1 MTEQS
6 TGNRTANDE
15 EQRRLIASTRRF
27 DLRRILGAL
36 FLLYGVLTTIV
47 GIVDPAQDVRE
58 DGRHR
63 DQPLDGHRDA
73 RRSGRSSSSG
83 TASRRSPEQDIV
95 KTLEEPDANESAAE
109 AEEHPMDAP
118 RAKPGSRD

>member
-6 TGNRTANDE
+6 TGNRTTSDE
-15 EQRRLIASTRRF
+15 ERHRLIASTRRF

-36 FLLYGVLTTIV
+36 FLLYGLLTTIV
-47 GIVDPAQDVRE
+47 GIVDPAGDVAKTGGIPINLWTGIAMLVVGALFLLWDRLS
-58 DGRHR
+58 
-63 DQPLDGHRDA
+63 PV
-73 RRSGRSSSSG
+73 
-83 TASRRSPEQDIV
+83 PEQDIV
-95 KTLEEPDANESAAE
+95 KTLEESDANESAAE

>member
-6 TGNRTANDE
+6 TGNRTTSDDE
-15 EQRRLIASTRRF
+15 RRRLIASTRRF

-47 GIVDPAQDVRE
+47 GIVQPDQDVAKTGGIAINLWTGIAMLVVGALFLVWDRLS
-58 DGRHR
+58 
-63 DQPLDGHRDA
+63 PV
-73 RRSGRSSSSG
+73 
-83 TASRRSPEQDIV
+83 PEQDIV
-95 KTLEEPDANESAAE
+95 KTLEEPDANEAAAE

-118 RAKPGSRD
+118 RRKPGSRD